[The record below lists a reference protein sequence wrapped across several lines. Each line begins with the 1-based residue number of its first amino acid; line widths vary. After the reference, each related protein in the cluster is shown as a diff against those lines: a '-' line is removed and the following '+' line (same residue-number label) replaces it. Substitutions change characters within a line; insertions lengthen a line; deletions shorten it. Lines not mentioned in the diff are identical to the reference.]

1 MSQKQILPFWF
12 NRGPR
17 VPVFH
22 GNQNRKRKCEGK
34 YQSNFQKENLTTK
47 IDFL

>member
-22 GNQNRKRKCEGK
+22 GNQNRKRKCEGNINPIFK
-34 YQSNFQKENLTTK
+34 KK
-47 IDFL
+47 I